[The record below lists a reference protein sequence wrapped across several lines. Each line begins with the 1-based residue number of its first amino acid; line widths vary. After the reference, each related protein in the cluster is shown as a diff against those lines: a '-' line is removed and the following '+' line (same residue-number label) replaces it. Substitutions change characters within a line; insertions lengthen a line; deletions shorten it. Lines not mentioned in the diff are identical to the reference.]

1 MELSLYTLLLLP
13 AALGLLGFIEP
24 CTIGAHLIFLETQ
37 HARSKAEKMH
47 AVTVFIAVRSLTA
60 GIFGAF
66 VAFLGQLMVGIQTN
80 LWLVFGSIYLVMG
93 VLFFFGRGGLIKHRI
108 NLAPAKW
115 KRASNP
121 AVLGVAFGL
130 NIPAC
135 AAPVIF
141 GLLGLAASVGS
152 ILAGFLMMFIF
163 GLALSLPLII
173 LAAVPALAA
182 HLAKLGNYLREKTWI
197 LGLVFVLLGI
207 WSIWFGIYVDLRNW
221 A

>member
-1 MELSLYTLLLLP
+1 MELSLYTLILLP
-13 AALGLLGFIEP
+13 VALGLLGFIEP

-37 HARSKAEKMH
+37 HSRSKAEKIN
-47 AVTVFIAVRSLTA
+47 AVVVFIAVRSLTA

-66 VAFLGQLMVGIQTN
+66 IAFLGQFMVGLQTS
-80 LWLVFGSIYLVMG
+80 LWLAFGSIYLVMG
-93 VLFFFGRGGLIKHRI
+93 VLFFFGKGGLIKRRI
-108 NLAPAKW
+108 NLAPAAW

-141 GLLGLAASVGS
+141 GLLGLAASFS
-152 ILAGFLMMFIF
+152 SMLAGFSMMFIF
-163 GLALSLPLII
+163 GLALSLPLI
-173 LAAVPALAA
+173 LFAAVPALAA
-182 HLAKLGNYLREKTWI
+182 WLATLGHYLKGKTWI
-197 LGLVFVLLGI
+197 LGLVFVLLGL
-207 WSIWFGIYVDLRNW
+207 WSIWFGLYVDPGDW